1 MKPNH
6 LEEQQKRWNTLVE
19 RGKAA
24 GRKKDLKE
32 SGAYFEAAYRVSR
45 SFAKKHPIRRDSAY
59 FLAYS
64 KFVEEDKKRAEV
76 LFNEFLDHPLINEAE
91 KTKIA
96 GAWSLLGSIHY
107 EGDQERAAECFAKA
121 IELQKALGLAS
132 FENELMLGTI
142 KMLEHKYAEA
152 IPLLEMAYN
161 VQEHSNIESAQ
172 KLCVQ
177 LAFAHKELGD
187 TAGEMKWQKANLKM
201 RDLKTAFTTEKNELI
216 INTEVPDG
224 WSNDSLSH
232 FFEGSRQNELATF
245 VKKPD
250 EYKELRKINDRFME
264 NRKNLILSI
273 IPTINERYKDVAFEN
288 IELEPEEWLEA
299 FFYLRTHASFAG
311 AARLGLSAQMP
322 EMYMLLRGCIENA
335 IYGFY
340 VWKKS
345 ELKTIWLKRNDSEAD
360 KEAMKEKFT
369 VSKIKRTLGEVDSNL
384 RDEIMQ
390 MYEETIDQGAHPN
403 VKAFVDHAVQK
414 NVDGAL
420 SLAVSILNPD
430 QLDSALANLTKTGE
444 LVLRVFKAMYPNLID

>member
-1 MKPNH
+1 
-6 LEEQQKRWNTLVE
+6 
-19 RGKAA
+19 
-24 GRKKDLKE
+24 
-32 SGAYFEAAYRVSR
+32 
-45 SFAKKHPIRRDSAY
+45 
-59 FLAYS
+59 
-64 KFVEEDKKRAEV
+64 
-76 LFNEFLDHPLINEAE
+76 
-91 KTKIA
+91 
-96 GAWSLLGSIHY
+96 
-107 EGDQERAAECFAKA
+107 
-121 IELQKALGLAS
+121 
-132 FENELMLGTI
+132 MLGTI